1 MNNNHAYGPLIEYLD
16 LSYQEK
22 QLMKRWIFAVGDP
35 LRSQREVV
43 AARVRILGFIA
54 ELGRL
59 ETGNKKG
66 LAGLIQNFA
75 DAEWK
80 RGMTD

>member
-1 MNNNHAYGPLIEYLD
+1 MNNNHGPLIECLD

-22 QLMKRWIFAVGDP
+22 QLMERWIFGVGDL
-35 LRSQREVV
+35 LRPQCEVV
-43 AARVRILGFIA
+43 AARVKILEFIA
-54 ELGRL
+54 ELVWL

-80 RGMTD
+80 RGITD